1 MTDFMMEQKHVSR
14 EVFNAFIDRMLEKE
28 NQKYINQ
35 GSEYRTD
42 VINDIDVYY
51 DGTYL
56 YGDVRI
62 EKTRGGDI
70 SDYKEACKIFYEVYG
85 EQ

>member
-14 EVFNAFIDRMLEKE
+14 KVFNAFIDRMLEKE
-28 NQKYINQ
+28 NRKYVNQ
-35 GSEYRTD
+35 GSELRTS
-42 VINDIDVYY
+42 IIRCIDVYY

-62 EKTRGGDI
+62 EKTRSGDV
-70 SDYKEACKIFYEVYG
+70 SEYKEACKIFYEVY
-85 EQ
+85 EDQ

>member
-28 NQKYINQ
+28 NQ
-35 GSEYRTD
+35 GSEHRTS
-42 VINDIDVYY
+42 IIRCIDVYY

>member
-14 EVFNAFIDRMLEKE
+14 KVFNAFIDRMLEKE

-42 VINDIDVYY
+42 MSSTYGQTLNIKQIPVNSGSSGSGSGNSAKQY
-51 DGTYL
+51 DTIWYAIG
-56 YGDVRI
+56 
-62 EKTRGGDI
+62 
-70 SDYKEACKIFYEVYG
+70 
-85 EQ
+85 